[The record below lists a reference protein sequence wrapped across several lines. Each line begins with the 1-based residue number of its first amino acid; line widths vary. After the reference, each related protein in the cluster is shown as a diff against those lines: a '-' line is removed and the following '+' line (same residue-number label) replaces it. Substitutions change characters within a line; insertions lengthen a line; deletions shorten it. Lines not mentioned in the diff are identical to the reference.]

1 MQPTPPQIRKG
12 LTTALFVAIALVTIG
27 IAILSLRVLTL
38 PLPGLE
44 GQTIKAP
51 TAAEI
56 QAAVSRTR
64 VILLITA
71 LGLADA
77 MIWWRGLRWGGY
89 LMLVY
94 AVLHFAGLLVL
105 GFFLLLSALGT
116 LPVPFLIILF
126 LLLIIPIFLDGIV
139 LRSVARDLA
148 KRWAKPEAG
157 KRDTDF
163 ADKHG

>member
-1 MQPTPPQIRKG
+1 MQTTAPQIRKG
-12 LTTALFVAIALVTIG
+12 LTIVLFVIIAIVTIG
-27 IAILSLRVLTL
+27 IALLYLRILTM
-38 PLPGLE
+38 PIPEIE
-44 GQTIKAP
+44 GQAVKVP

-56 QAAVSRTR
+56 QSAVIRTR
-64 VILLITA
+64 VILFFTA
-71 LGLADA
+71 LALADSLL
-77 MIWWRGLRWGGY
+77 WWRGLRWGGY
-89 LMLVY
+89 IMLIY

-116 LPVPFLIILF
+116 LPVPLLVIIF

-148 KRWAKPEAG
+148 RRWAKPEAV

-163 ADKHG
+163 TDEHG